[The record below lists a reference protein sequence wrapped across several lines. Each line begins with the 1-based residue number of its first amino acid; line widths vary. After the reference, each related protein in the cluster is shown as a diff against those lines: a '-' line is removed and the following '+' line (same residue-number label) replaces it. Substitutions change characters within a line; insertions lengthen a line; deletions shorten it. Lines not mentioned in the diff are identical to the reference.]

1 MKRNGTFIS
10 YLFFLFLVLMPLT
23 VSAEVV
29 LQAPVV
35 EAVVVEAVVAVLNF
49 ETGKPKKAVIY
60 LSDLERYRLFFEAPE
75 NTTINNQD
83 TTTTNKKTT
92 FIRLRDAVISKELFL
107 REALRFAIKKP
118 STAEILTALKTLRQ
132 RFQTAAAFEQALKK
146 SALSLPELKAEIAL
160 YLWVNQLL
168 RERIQEFIFISPKAI
183 ESYHLSHLNDF
194 MNKEIKVIE
203 TQITAILRDKK
214 EVEKKRVYLKR
225 LKEKVQI
232 EFILKENEISQ

>member
-23 VSAEVV
+23 VSAEI
-29 LQAPVV
+29 LLEAPVV

-60 LSDLERYRLFFEAPE
+60 LSDLERYRLFFEDSE

-83 TTTTNKKTT
+83 TTNKKTT

-107 REALRFAIKKP
+107 REALRFAIKRP
-118 STAEILTALKTLRQ
+118 GPAEILTALKNLRQ

-146 SALSLPELKAEIAL
+146 SALSLPELKEEIAL

-183 ESYHLSHLNDF
+183 ESYHLNHLNDF
-194 MNKEIKVIE
+194 MSKEIKAIE

-232 EFILKENEISQ
+232 EFILKEDEISQ

>member
-1 MKRNGTFIS
+1 
-10 YLFFLFLVLMPLT
+10 MPLT
-23 VSAEVV
+23 VSAEILVE
-29 LQAPVV
+29 APVV
-35 EAVVVEAVVAVLNF
+35 EGVVVEAVVAVLNF
-49 ETGKPKKAVIY
+49 ETGKPKKTVIY
-60 LSDLERYRLFFEAPE
+60 LSDLERYRLFFEVPE

-83 TTTTNKKTT
+83 TTNKETT

-118 STAEILTALKTLRQ
+118 GPAEILTALKNLRQ
-132 RFQTAAAFEQALKK
+132 RFQTAAEFEQVLKK
-146 SALSLPELKAEIAL
+146 SALSLPELKEEIAL

-194 MNKEIKVIE
+194 MSQEIKVIE

-232 EFILKENEISQ
+232 EFILKEDEISQ